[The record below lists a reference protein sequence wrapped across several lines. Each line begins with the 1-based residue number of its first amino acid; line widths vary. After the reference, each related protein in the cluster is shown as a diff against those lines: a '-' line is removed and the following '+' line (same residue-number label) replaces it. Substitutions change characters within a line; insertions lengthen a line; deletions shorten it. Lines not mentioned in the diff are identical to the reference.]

1 MHPFDALSADEK
13 IGSYGR
19 YVDGILDEE
28 DDPWRDA
35 FQALWQRSI
44 IEARRHELSDAQ
56 RVQLRIFDDR
66 LQVRWRKVAEM
77 LETLVWVEPDRRH
90 WWWHLDEGPQVR
102 AEAEQ
107 AAKEAR

>member
-1 MHPFDALSADEK
+1 VHPFDAFSADEK
-13 IGSYGR
+13 MASYGR

-35 FQALWQRSI
+35 FQALWQRSR
-44 IEARRHELSDAQ
+44 IEAQWGELSEAQ
-56 RVQLRIFDDR
+56 QAQLRIFDDR
-66 LQVRWRKVAEM
+66 LQERWQKVAEM

-102 AEAEQ
+102 EEAERLK
-107 AAKEAR
+107 AAS